1 MGIWHLLEA
10 DACKHKETGKSAP
23 LSRLIIACLEGDKI
37 VRAMSK
43 VLHDDDEQGPAVRDL
58 QRGGRA
64 VLAAGRVTGSRTAPT
79 SAPRRTQGGLGSVLE
94 SCTMI
99 RAAMIYIGPR
109 SRTLSPGNRDTWIAL
124 EGQRA
129 G

>member
-64 VLAAGRVTGSRTAPT
+64 VLAAGRVTGSRTAPGPNGNLAR
-79 SAPRRTQGGLGSVLE
+79 SFGPSIASLRGRGPPPRIHR
-94 SCTMI
+94 
-99 RAAMIYIGPR
+99 
-109 SRTLSPGNRDTWIAL
+109 
-124 EGQRA
+124 
-129 G
+129 